1 MNTLYINNILSIFI
15 LSLLLIGCGNSSS
28 DNNINNNEKIIN
40 NKKPNDNKKNEK
52 RLYENRKD
60 LGEAL
65 FFDKNLSKNRT
76 QSCATC
82 HDPKQAFVD
91 KRHNPLMLE
100 LKQAVSL
107 GDDNKS
113 IGNRNTPTIN
123 YASLTPTFQHT
134 SSDAIG
140 GMFHDGRAKDLKEQA
155 GLPLLNPVEMNM
167 SNRNE
172 VILRIKENENYVN
185 SFNKI
190 FSPGILDSEENSYLA
205 MTLAIETFERSE
217 IFNSFDSKYDLYL
230 EGKYELKKEEK
241 IGRDLFFSNE
251 KTNCASCHLINN
263 SLTLN
268 TKETFTSY
276 KYFNIGIPKNILVHN
291 KRVVL
296 GLENE
301 DAIDNGLFENKDI
314 LVDDQKG
321 KFKVPTLRNI
331 AITSPYMHN
340 GVFQKL
346 DTVLKFYEF
355 TRDNNLY
362 KINPE
367 TNKVWEKAEVKDN
380 IENVHLLSGKELD
393 QEKINALIAFLK
405 LLTDKQY
412 EHLLEGKK

>member
-1 MNTLYINNILSIFI
+1 MKKS
-15 LSLLLIGCGNSSS
+15 
-28 DNNINNNEKIIN
+28 EKS
-40 NKKPNDNKKNEK
+40 EK
-52 RLYENRKD
+52 VLFKTRAD

-76 QSCATC
+76 QACATC
-82 HDPKQAFVD
+82 HDSKQAFVD
-91 KRHNPLMLE
+91 KRNNSLMLE

-123 YASLTPTFQHT
+123 YASLTPSFKYS

-155 GLPLLNPVEMNM
+155 GMPLLNPVEMNM
-167 SNRNE
+167 SSKNE
-172 VILRIKENENYVN
+172 VISRIKENENYIK
-185 SFNKI
+185 SFEKI
-190 FSPGILDSEENSYLA
+190 FSKNIFNNDEDAYEALTIALA
-205 MTLAIETFERSE
+205 SFERTK

-230 EGKYELKKEEK
+230 EGKYELNEKERR
-241 IGRDLFFSNE
+241 GRDLFFSNE

-367 TNKVWEKAEVKDN
+367 TNKVWEKAEVEEN
-380 IENVHLLSGKELD
+380 IDNVHLLSGKELD
-393 QEKINALIAFLK
+393 QEKINALITFLK